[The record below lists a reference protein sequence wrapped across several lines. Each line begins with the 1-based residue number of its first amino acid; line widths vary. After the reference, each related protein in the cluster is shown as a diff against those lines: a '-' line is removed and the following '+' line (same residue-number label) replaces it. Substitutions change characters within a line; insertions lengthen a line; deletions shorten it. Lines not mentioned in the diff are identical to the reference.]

1 MRQTQQRTKRDE
13 RGIGGIEV
21 LSLGFLVL
29 VVGTLIVASA
39 WGVVDAKMAALA
51 ASREGVRVAVES
63 AGGKG
68 NARSRAHGA
77 AVDAWT
83 SLGRKERTLDFT
95 LSGSLARC
103 QRVTG
108 VAETTISPF
117 RFPWVGAWG
126 DITVTARHT
135 EIVDP
140 YRSGLIG
147 EAVCND

>member
-1 MRQTQQRTKRDE
+1 MKRSLSLKLHAE
-13 RGIGGIEV
+13 GGVGGVEV

-63 AGGKG
+63 TGRGSV
-68 NARSRAHGA
+68 RSRANSA
-77 AVDAWT
+77 AIEAWT
-83 SLGRKERTLDFT
+83 SLGREERTLTFE
-95 LSGSLARC
+95 LQGSIGRC

-108 VAETTISPF
+108 VAQTKISPF
-117 RFPWVGAWG
+117 RFPWIGAWG
-126 DITVTARHT
+126 AITVTARHT

-140 YRSGLIG
+140 YRSGLAG
-147 EAVCND
+147 EAICND